1 MSMSKI
7 RVIVVDDSV
16 VIRKVVT
23 DALGGDPDIEVV
35 GTAANGRLAL
45 SKLTQLNPDL
55 ITLDIEMP
63 EMNGL
68 ETLAALRKT
77 HPKLPVIMFSTLTQR
92 GASATLDAL
101 ALGAT
106 DYVTKPANV
115 GSVTAGLQRIRDDL
129 IPKIKA
135 FCRRPLGTQ
144 FSTPARSSVGGQGAG
159 IVAGESKRSE
169 PPQLLS
175 PTSSSGS
182 RLRID
187 VVAIGV
193 STGGPN
199 ALATLFPQWTATFPV
214 PIVLVQHMPPT
225 FTRLL
230 AERLGAKSTMK
241 VSEGQAGDGLK
252 PGQAWVAPGD
262 FHMIVE
268 QEATGARLQLQQG
281 PPENS
286 CRPAVDVLFRSVARV
301 FGPHVLGVVLTGM
314 GQDGLRGCEAIK
326 AAGGHVF
333 VQDEASS
340 VVWGMP
346 GIVAKAGLADKILP
360 LDQLGVEILH
370 RAEEY
375 RGAPTIAKTVG
386 ARSPEWQVKRVAQ

>member
-1 MSMSKI
+1 MSKI
-7 RVIVVDDSV
+7 RVLVVDDSV
-16 VIRKVVT
+16 VIRKLVT
-23 DALGGDPDIEVV
+23 DSLGGDPDIEVV

-55 ITLDIEMP
+55 VTLDIEMP

-135 FCRRPLGTQ
+135 FCRRPLGMQVSALAKTG
-144 FSTPARSSVGGQGAG
+144 VGGQAAGPGAS
-159 IVAGESKRSE
+159 ESKRSE
-169 PPQLLS
+169 PPRLFS
-175 PTSSSGS
+175 PIASSGS
-182 RLRID
+182 RFRID

-199 ALATLFPQWTATFPV
+199 ALATLFPHWTATFPV

-230 AERLGAKSTMK
+230 AERLSTKSTMK
-241 VSEGQAGDGLK
+241 VSEGQTGDSLT

-268 QEATGARLQLQQG
+268 REAAGARLQLHQG

-286 CRPAVDVLFRSVARV
+286 CRPAVNVLFRSVVQA
-301 FGPHVLGVVLTGM
+301 FGPHVLGVVMTGM
-314 GQDGLRGCEAIK
+314 GQDGLEGCEAIK
-326 AAGGHVF
+326 AAGGQVF

-346 GIVAKAGLADKILP
+346 GIVAKAGLADKIIP
-360 LDQLGVEILH
+360 LDQLGGEILR

-375 RGAPTIAKTVG
+375 RSAPTIAKPMG
-386 ARSPEWQVKRVAQ
+386 GRSPEWQVKRVAQ